1 MLTLEFEYLVVPV
14 VPSLLDLAVLAVPSL
29 EKERLL
35 LEKRREQG
43 TVAQP

>member
-1 MLTLEFEYLVVPV
+1 MLTLEFEYLVVLV
-14 VPSLLDLAVLAVPSL
+14 VPSLRDLVDLAPSL